1 MVYTNS
7 RIRKEELKKMK
18 SDNDYV
24 LDLIFYFDGND
35 KKFNENQ
42 ANLYLNDL
50 SNAELSTERINKII
64 EDYKNI

>member
-1 MVYTNS
+1 
-7 RIRKEELKKMK
+7 MK
-18 SDNDYV
+18 SDNEYV
-24 LDLIFYFDGND
+24 LDLIFYFNKNN

-50 SNAELSTERINKII
+50 SNAKLSTERINKII